1 MYVFPAIWNVAGIT
15 VKDIYT
21 DILATVS
28 ILSSAS
34 L

>member
-1 MYVFPAIWNVAGIT
+1 MCVFPAIWNVAGIN
-15 VKDIYT
+15 VKDIDT
-21 DILATVS
+21 DILANVS

>member
-15 VKDIYT
+15 VKDTDT
-21 DILATVS
+21 DILANMNFM
-28 ILSSAS
+28 SSAS